1 MDTTTDTFK
10 LHQEVILW
18 EEFTIPADSKEHDA
32 LDRGRTFSRRR
43 LYAFQEAISVATER
57 ARQDGLDVHSVVSC
71 TLQGEVA
78 WTYYVTLAINDN
90 RPPAP

>member
-1 MDTTTDTFK
+1 MAEPDTFK

-18 EEFTIPADSKEHDA
+18 EDFTVDPDDPQYDA
-32 LDRGRTFSRRR
+32 LDRGRTFSRRK

-78 WTYYVTLAINDN
+78 WTYYVTLAISDN
-90 RPPAP
+90 RPPAS